1 MQAPLLSDTC
11 LPRPCVLACLPACLQ
26 DAGVAA
32 YFAGHDHDLQ
42 HNVKLSDPGD
52 DSSDPV
58 WPHHVVSGAGSETRK
73 NEKKSYKG
81 KVGERDTARTRQLRM
96 TSLVSSMCV
105 TYSV

>member
-1 MQAPLLSDTC
+1 
-11 LPRPCVLACLPACLQ
+11 VLARLLLLQ

-32 YFAGHDHDLQ
+32 YLAGHDHDLQ
-42 HNVKLSDPGD
+42 HNVKLSNPGD

-81 KVGERDTARTRQLRM
+81 KVSK
-96 TSLVSSMCV
+96 TSYSS
-105 TYSV
+105 TW